1 MLKVEDPAILVAA
14 VSKSKV
20 DTRAV
25 LGGGPHEVTHDARDV
40 EGQLPLR
47 LLCHLLVAWVTCLWP
62 AACVNH
68 LRVLCSL
75 YRLRGHY
82 LWVHVPLWL

>member
-1 MLKVEDPAILVAA
+1 MFKVEDLAMLVAA

-25 LGGGPHEVTHDARDV
+25 LGGGPHEVTHDTRDV

-47 LLCHLLVAWVTCLWP
+47 LLCHFMVAWVTCIWP
-62 AACVNH
+62 AAGVNNPKTPKP
-68 LRVLCSL
+68 L
-75 YRLRGHY
+75 YL
-82 LWVHVPLWL
+82 PMI

>member
-1 MLKVEDPAILVAA
+1 MFKVEDPANAVAA

-47 LLCHLLVAWVTCLWP
+47 LLCHFMVAWVTCLWP
-62 AACVNH
+62 AAGVNH
-68 LRVLCSL
+68 LRVLCPL
-75 YRLRGHY
+75 YQLRGHC
-82 LWVHVPLWL
+82 LCVCLPLWL